1 MSRGLFFLLAGTL
14 VIAACADSAPEPAP
28 SSEAAPAERAPLD
41 TAALRAALPDLAAQ
55 ATLPLPRPAPDFA
68 LPTLDG
74 DTLRMA
80 DLEGNLVLVNFW
92 ATWCPPCIA
101 EIPDLNELYEAL
113 SRDGLVVL
121 GVSEDQEGIEVV
133 APFAAEHAIAYPVV
147 LDPEG
152 TLARA
157 YGGVFGL
164 PTTFLVS
171 QEGEVVN
178 RFAGLF
184 PAEEMRDP
192 LRDMLGLNVE

>member
-1 MSRGLFFLLAGTL
+1 MSRGLPLLLACAL
-14 VIAACADSAPEPAP
+14 LLAACADATPEAEP
-28 SSEAAPAERAPLD
+28 SVDAAPTARAPLD
-41 TAALRAALPDLAAQ
+41 TAALRTALPDLAAQ

-80 DLEGNLVLVNFW
+80 DLEGKLVLVNFW

-101 EIPDLNELYEAL
+101 EIPDLNALYEAL
-113 SRDGLVVL
+113 GDDGLVVL
-121 GVSEDQEGIEVV
+121 GVSEDQEGAEVV
-133 APFAAEHAIAYPVV
+133 APFAAEHAMTYPVV
-147 LDPEG
+147 LDSEG
-152 TLARA
+152 TLAQA

-192 LRDMLGLNVE
+192 LRDMLGLPVE